1 MPDMDFPTLRN
12 GGEPRDSEE
21 KAVELIENA
30 GFSVIEVR
38 DILL

>member
-1 MPDMDFPTLRN
+1 MEANQEIP
-12 GGEPRDSEE
+12 EE